1 MNKIMLFLCVLL
13 MFLLLLLLYAWLTLL
28 ETKSSVS
35 GTEMVSV
42 VENVLFSVSL
52 PPVVIRF
59 VRGVAGADVSLQL
72 PEIAPS
78 LIILSIATDKKITHK
93 INQTRFVESQVQFYS
108 PGARC
113 AIKTCR
119 RSSVSSVLLARRW
132 RSNRWLN
139 IYL

>member
-1 MNKIMLFLCVLL
+1 

-78 LIILSIATDKKITHK
+78 LIILSIATDKKNNT
-93 INQTRFVESQVQFYS
+93 
-108 PGARC
+108 
-113 AIKTCR
+113 
-119 RSSVSSVLLARRW
+119 
-132 RSNRWLN
+132 
-139 IYL
+139 